1 MDTLDYYAFL
11 DKNNIVVEVIGG
23 PKQAGSAQNWEYY
36 YSTLRN
42 MPCKRG
48 SFTGDYR
55 KNYPSVGFIYD
66 EARDAFIAPRPE
78 PANFYTLNE
87 TTCRWEMT
95 PAGQQYYITE
105 AVKQHLDTVAGE
117 RQYDGIVSLIGY
129 LNSPVA
135 QWAAEAAAGNVWRS
149 AVWVKVYEIQQQV
162 QSGQRPIPTPTE
174 VIAELPLIQWPA
186 G

>member
-1 MDTLDYYAFL
+1 MAGIDYYAFL
-11 DKNNIVVEVIGG
+11 DNQNIVVDVIPGNL
-23 PKQAGSAQNWEYY
+23 QQGSPVNWEEYY
-36 YSTLRN
+36 EEKRRQT
-42 MPCKRG
+42 CKRTSLDG
-48 SFTGDYR
+48 SFR
-55 KNYPSVGFIYD
+55 KNYAGKGYSYNYQL
-66 EARDAFIAPRPE
+66 DAFIPPRPE

-95 PAGQQYYITE
+95 PAGQQYFITE
-105 AVKQHLDTVAGE
+105 AVKQHLDAVAGE

-162 QSGQRPIPTPTE
+162 ASGQRPIPTPSE
-174 VIAELPLIQWPA
+174 VIAELPAIQWPS
-186 G
+186 

>member
-1 MDTLDYYAFL
+1 MAYYATL
-11 DKNNIVVEVIGG
+11 NTSSVVTNVFQGKDNGQDGI
-23 PKQAGSAQNWEYY
+23 ANWEAE
-36 YSTLRN
+36 YSKITGKT
-42 MPCKRG
+42 CKQTYQ
-48 SFTGDYR
+48 TGQR
-55 KNYPSVGFIYD
+55 KNFAGVGFTYD
-66 EARDAFIAPRPE
+66 QARDAFIPPRPE
-78 PANFYTLNE
+78 PANFFTLNQ

-95 PAGQQYYITE
+95 PAGSQYYITE

-129 LNSPVA
+129 LNSPVS

-174 VIAELPLIQWPA
+174 VIAELPVIQWPA
-186 G
+186 A

>member
-1 MDTLDYYAFL
+1 MAYYATL
-11 DKNNIVVEVIGG
+11 NAQSVVTSVFPGKDNG
-23 PKQAGSAQNWEYY
+23 QDGVADWEKEYGKI
-36 YSTLRN
+36 TGKT
-42 MPCKRG
+42 CKATSYTG
-48 SFTGDYR
+48 SFR
-55 KNYPSVGFIYD
+55 KNFAGVGFTYD
-66 EARDAFIAPRPE
+66 SARNAFIAPRPE

-105 AVKQHLDTVAGE
+105 AVKQHLDAVAGE

-149 AVWVKVYEIQQQV
+149 NVWVKVYEIQQQV
-162 QSGQRPIPTPTE
+162 QSGQRPIPTPSE
-174 VIAELPLIQWPA
+174 VIAELPVIQWPA
-186 G
+186 

>member
-1 MDTLDYYAFL
+1 MAYYATL
-11 DKNNIVVEVIGG
+11 NAESVVTSVFPGKDNGQDGIADWEKEYSKITG
-23 PKQAGSAQNWEYY
+23 KTCKATSYSA
-36 YSTLRN
+36 
-42 MPCKRG
+42 
-48 SFTGDYR
+48 SFR
-55 KNYPSVGFIYD
+55 KNFAGVGFTYD
-66 EARDAFIAPRPE
+66 QARNAFIAPRPE

-87 TTCRWEMT
+87 TTCQWQMT
-95 PAGQQYYITE
+95 PEGQQYFITE

>member
-1 MDTLDYYAFL
+1 MAYYATL
-11 DKNNIVVEVIGG
+11 NAESIVTSVFPGKDNGQDGI
-23 PKQAGSAQNWEYY
+23 ADWEKE
-36 YSTLRN
+36 YSKITGQT
-42 MPCKRG
+42 CKAT
-48 SFTGDYR
+48 SYTGAFR
-55 KNYPSVGFIYD
+55 KNFAGVGFTYD
-66 EARDAFIAPRPE
+66 SARNAFIAPRPE
-78 PANFYTLNE
+78 PANFYTLNQ

-95 PAGQQYYITE
+95 PAGQQYFITE

-135 QWAAEAAAGNVWRS
+135 QWAAEASAGNVWRS

>member
-1 MDTLDYYAFL
+1 MAYYATL
-11 DKNNIVVEVIGG
+11 NTSSVVTNVFQGKDNGQDGI
-23 PKQAGSAQNWEYY
+23 ANWEAE
-36 YSTLRN
+36 YSRITGKT
-42 MPCKRG
+42 CKQTYQ
-48 SFTGDYR
+48 TGQR
-55 KNYPSVGFIYD
+55 KNFAGVGFTYD
-66 EARDAFIAPRPE
+66 QARDAFISPRPE
-78 PANFYTLNE
+78 PANFFILNQ

-95 PAGQQYYITE
+95 PAGSQYFITE
-105 AVKQHLDTVAGE
+105 AVKQHLDTVAAE

-174 VIAELPLIQWPA
+174 VIAELPVIQWPA
-186 G
+186 A